1 MSAIWNLRELD
12 VHMQPELLSANIGYV
27 FGVARPKETKIRLLR
42 SHASPLS
49 AHSRCQMS
57 AIWNLKELD
66 VHMQPE
72 LLFANVNDVLGVA
85 RPNGTRTRLCRCHTS
100 PLSYPPRCQ
109 RSAIWNLKELDVHM
123 QPELLFA
130 NVNDVLGVA
139 RPNGTRTRLCRCHT
153 SPLSYPPRC
162 QRSAIWNLKELD
174 VHMPP
179 GLLFANVNDVFG
191 VTRPKGTENTSIAHQ
206 VPRGSR
212 LLPPD
217 NEEVLIAGWYKRRT
231 PV

>member
-49 AHSRCQMS
+49 AHSRCQM
-57 AIWNLKELD
+57 
-66 VHMQPE
+66 
-72 LLFANVNDVLGVA
+72 
-85 RPNGTRTRLCRCHTS
+85 
-100 PLSYPPRCQ
+100 
-109 RSAIWNLKELDVHM
+109 SAIWNLKELDVHM